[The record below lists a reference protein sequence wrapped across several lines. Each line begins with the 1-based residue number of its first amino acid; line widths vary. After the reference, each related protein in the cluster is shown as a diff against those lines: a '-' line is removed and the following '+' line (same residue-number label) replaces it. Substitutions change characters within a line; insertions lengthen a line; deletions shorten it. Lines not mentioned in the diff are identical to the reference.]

1 MSSSFPEFYL
11 DEIILRH
18 GSQDLYFMIIHNSVT
33 LTAAK
38 PGSHSIIY
46 LDSITY
52 WFYLYMISLTFS
64 GTFSRKIPKRYSVT
78 FRNSGTTF
86 RKFPVYG
93 ENRSGNRSGIPE
105 FQISGTF
112 SIMEIKKFP
121 DHFRT

>member
-1 MSSSFPEFYL
+1 MSSSFPQL
-11 DEIILRH
+11 SVDEIILRH

-64 GTFSRKIPKRYSVT
+64 GTFSRKIPKRYSV
-78 FRNSGTTF
+78 SSVIP
-86 RKFPVYG
+86 KQ
-93 ENRSGNRSGIPE
+93 RSGNFRFKKKILQDIVWNSGFPE
-105 FQISGTF
+105 PFPKWKWIFFWIISVR
-112 SIMEIKKFP
+112 EP
-121 DHFRT
+121 